1 MCRVRRCGW
10 HLGWRVSE
18 GRRQSRRCAGQRAA
32 QEAELLT
39 TASPPLHNRG
49 MARRPGPQRVERV
62 LQLSQM
68 LQLRRP
74 QQLAGQGLE
83 PHRALCRRRLVEG
96 AHREMQRGERQ
107 RRWRQL
113 FAVKVVQ
120 LRVNEP

>member
-18 GRRQSRRCAGQRAA
+18 GRRQSHRCKGQRAA

-74 QQLAGQGLE
+74 QQLAVCSVHIKCSHFGTGRVQSAAGVTC
-83 PHRALCRRRLVEG
+83 A
-96 AHREMQRGERQ
+96 
-107 RRWRQL
+107 
-113 FAVKVVQ
+113 VVQ
-120 LRVNEP
+120 QGGY